1 MTARIAH
8 RIEGIPVE
16 RPGRVLDRAPPTGA
30 AGISGLP
37 TGTILD
43 ALPQKVWMLDRDG
56 AVHFANRAAREIGAG
71 PGEPDGWTGAVHP
84 KDRARAAAA
93 QAAAL
98 ESDQPYD
105 LTIRLRDASGRWHWH
120 QTDLVPIRDG
130 AATTGWMMT
139 AADVDDVVA
148 DNQALEATTNLLLL
162 THKAAGVGLWDWNM
176 RSGALSLSA
185 EGARLHGLSA
195 QACII
200 TSSVWT
206 GLVHADDRATLW
218 DAVTRAVTT
227 RTPFSVD
234 VRVTGEH
241 GAVRWIQSL
250 GRVLDDAHGLSGRI
264 VGLTLDIT
272 ARKRAEQALAHA
284 KDGAEQANRAKSDFL
299 AMMSHEIRNPLNA
312 VLGYTEHMLSRSRE
326 PETLRH
332 LAAVQE
338 AGEILIRVVDDVLD
352 VAQIEAGQ
360 VALDPEAFLLADLLE
375 GTAAVARGAASRKG
389 VAVEVVR
396 DPATPTL
403 VLGDVGRLRQVLLNL
418 LTNAVKFTP
427 SGRVVLAVGPDTGR
441 GGEGRLRFSVSDTGI
456 GMSAA
461 QQERLF
467 VPFGQGDESIRRRF
481 GGSGLGLVICRHL
494 VELMG
499 GQIGVASEPGR
510 GTRIWFS
517 VLLPPA

>member
-1 MTARIAH
+1 MTARTAHPIA
-8 RIEGIPVE
+8 GIPVD
-16 RPGRVLDRAPPTGA
+16 RPDDALGRALPESEPGM
-30 AGISGLP
+30 SGLP
-37 TGTILD
+37 SRLILD
-43 ALPQKVWMLDRDG
+43 ALPQKIWMLDGGGLVR
-56 AVHFANRAAREIGAG
+56 FANRAARDIGTSLGA
-71 PGEPDGWTGAVHP
+71 PDAWDSVIHP
-84 KDRARAAAA
+84 KDRTRAAAA
-93 QAAAL
+93 RSSAIK
-98 ESDQPYD
+98 SGQPYD
-105 LTIRLRDASGRWHWH
+105 LTIRLRDTSGRWHWH
-120 QTDLVPIRDG
+120 QTDVVPIREG
-130 AATTGWMMT
+130 AAITGWMMT

-176 RSGALSLSA
+176 RTGALSLSA

-200 TSSVWT
+200 TSSAWT
-206 GLVHADDRATLW
+206 GLVHADDRAMLW
-218 DAVTRAVTT
+218 DAVTKAVTT

-234 VRVTGEH
+234 VRVTAEH
-241 GAVRWIQSL
+241 GAIRWIQSL

-272 ARKRAEQALAHA
+272 ARKRAEQALSHA

-338 AGEILIRVVDDVLD
+338 AGEILMRVVDDVLD

-360 VALDPEAFLLADLLE
+360 VALDPEPFLLADLLA
-375 GTAAVARGAASRKG
+375 GTAEVARGAAARKG
-389 VAVEVVR
+389 VAVEVLR

-427 SGRVVLAVGPDTGR
+427 AGRVALAVGPDQTR
-441 GGEGRLRFSVSDTGI
+441 GGEGRLLFTVSDTGI

-499 GQIGVASEPGR
+499 GQIGVTSEPGR
-510 GTRIWFS
+510 GTRIWFA
-517 VLLPPA
+517 VTLPAA

>member
-1 MTARIAH
+1 MTARTAH
-8 RIEGIPVE
+8 PFEGIPVGGPDE
-16 RPGRVLDRAPPTGA
+16 ALGRALPESETGMA
-30 AGISGLP
+30 GLP
-37 TGTILD
+37 SRLLLD
-43 ALPQKVWMLDRDG
+43 ALPQKIWMLDRDG
-56 AVHFANRAAREIGAG
+56 IVQFANRAVREIGSSL
-71 PGEPDGWTGAVHP
+71 GEPDGWDSVIHP

-93 QAAAL
+93 RASAIK
-98 ESDQPYD
+98 SGQPYD
-105 LTIRLRDASGRWHWH
+105 LTIRLRDTSGRWHWH
-120 QTDLVPIRDG
+120 QTDLVPIREG
-130 AATTGWMMT
+130 ASLTGWMMS

-176 RSGALSLSA
+176 RTGALSLSA

-200 TSSVWT
+200 TSSAWT
-206 GLVHADDRATLW
+206 SLVHADDRAMLW
-218 DAVTRAVTT
+218 DAVTKAVTT

-234 VRVTGEH
+234 VRVTAEH
-241 GAVRWIQSL
+241 GGVRWIQSL
-250 GRVLDDAHGLSGRI
+250 GRVLDDAQGLSGRI

-272 ARKRAEQALAHA
+272 ARKRAEQSLANA
-284 KDGAEQANRAKSDFL
+284 KEGAEKANRAKSDFL

-312 VLGYTEHMLSRSRE
+312 VLGYTELMLTRSRE

-389 VAVEVVR
+389 VAVEVLR

-427 SGRVVLAVGPDTGR
+427 AGRVVLAVSPETGR
-441 GGEGRLRFSVSDTGI
+441 GGEGRLLFTVSDTGI

-499 GQIGVASEPGR
+499 GQIGVTSEPGR
-510 GTRIWFS
+510 GTRIWFA
-517 VLLPPA
+517 VMLPPA

>member
-1 MTARIAH
+1 MTARTAH
-8 RIEGIPVE
+8 PVE
-16 RPGRVLDRAPPTGA
+16 GVPVDGPDDALGHALPSGGPGPG
-30 AGISGLP
+30 GLP
-37 TGTILD
+37 SHLLLD
-43 ALPQKVWMLDRDG
+43 ALPQKIWMLDREG
-56 AVHFANRAAREIGAG
+56 AVRFANRSAREIGTPLG
-71 PGEPDGWTGAVHP
+71 GPDGLDGAIHP
-84 KDRARAAAA
+84 KDRVRAAAA
-93 QAAAL
+93 RTAAIG
-98 ESDQPYD
+98 SGQPYD

-120 QTDLVPIRDG
+120 QTDLVPVREGG
-130 AATTGWMMT
+130 AIVAWMVS
-139 AADVDDVVA
+139 AADVDEVVA

-176 RSGALSLSA
+176 RTGALSLSA
-185 EGARLHGLSA
+185 EGARLHGLPA
-195 QACII
+195 QASVI
-200 TSSVWT
+200 TSSAWT
-206 GLVHADDRATLW
+206 GLVHADDRSVLW
-218 DAVTRAVTT
+218 DAVTKAVTT

-234 VRVTGEH
+234 VRVTTEH
-241 GAVRWIQSL
+241 GGTRWIQSL

-272 ARKRAEQALAHA
+272 ARKRAEHALSTA
-284 KDGAEQANRAKSDFL
+284 KEGAEQANRAKSDFL

-312 VLGYTEHMLSRSRE
+312 VLGYTEHMLTRSRE

-338 AGEILIRVVDDVLD
+338 AGEILLRVVDDVLD

-360 VALDPEAFLLADLLE
+360 VALDPEPFLMTELLD
-375 GTAAVARGAASRKG
+375 GTAALARGSVSGKS
-389 VAVEVVR
+389 VTVEVVR
-396 DPATPTL
+396 DPAVPTW
-403 VLGDVGRLRQVLLNL
+403 VLGDIGRLRQVLLNL

-427 SGRVVLAVGPDTGR
+427 AGRIVLAVAPDTNRTGA
-441 GGEGRLRFSVSDTGI
+441 GRLLFTVSDTGI

-510 GTRIWFS
+510 GTRISFA

>member
-1 MTARIAH
+1 MTARTAH
-8 RIEGIPVE
+8 PIEGVPVAGPDDALGRARPE
-16 RPGRVLDRAPPTGA
+16 RPPGPASLSSHA
-30 AGISGLP
+30 L
-37 TGTILD
+37 LD
-43 ALPQKVWMLDRDG
+43 ALPQKVWVLDQAG
-56 AVHFANRAAREIGAG
+56 AVSFANRAAREIGSG
-71 PGEPDGWTGAVHP
+71 HGEPDGWDGAVHP
-84 KDRARAAAA
+84 KDRHRVAAARASAIR
-93 QAAAL
+93 
-98 ESDQPYD
+98 SGQPYD

-120 QTDLVPIRDG
+120 QTDLVPIREG
-130 AATTGWMMT
+130 AAVTGWMMT

-176 RSGALSLSA
+176 RTGALSLSA

-200 TSSVWT
+200 TSSAWT
-206 GLVHADDRATLW
+206 GLVHADDRAMLW

-234 VRVTGEH
+234 VRVTSELG
-241 GAVRWIQSL
+241 GTRWIQSL
-250 GRVLDDAHGLSGRI
+250 GRVLDDAHGMSGRI

-272 ARKRAEQALAHA
+272 PRKRAEQALSTA
-284 KDGAEQANRAKSDFL
+284 KEGAEQANRAKSDFL

-375 GTAAVARGAASRKG
+375 GTAAVARGAAARKG
-389 VAVEVVR
+389 VAVEVMR
-396 DPATPTL
+396 DPATPPM

-427 SGRVVLAVGPDTGR
+427 AGRVVLSVSPETGR
-441 GGEGRLRFSVSDTGI
+441 SGEGRILFAVSDTGI

-467 VPFGQGDESIRRRF
+467 VPFGQGDESIRRRY

-499 GQIGVASEPGR
+499 GRIDVASEPGR
-510 GTRIWFS
+510 GTRIWFA
-517 VLLPPA
+517 VMLPPA

>member
-1 MTARIAH
+1 MMARTAH
-8 RIEGIPVE
+8 PIEGGPVS
-16 RPGRVLDRAPPTGA
+16 RPDNALGRAPPERHRGPA
-30 AGISGLP
+30 NLP
-37 TGTILD
+37 SHILLD
-43 ALPQKVWMLDRDG
+43 ALPQKVWVLDAAG
-56 AVHFANRAAREIGAG
+56 AVSFVNRAAREVGSGI
-71 PGEPDGWTGAVHP
+71 GEPDSWDGAIHP
-84 KDRARAAAA
+84 KDRNRVVAARVAAIR
-93 QAAAL
+93 
-98 ESDQPYD
+98 SGQPYD

-120 QTDLVPIRDG
+120 QTDLVPIREG
-130 AATTGWMMT
+130 ADIAGWMMT

-176 RSGALSLSA
+176 RTGALSLSA
-185 EGARLHGLSA
+185 EGARLHGLPA
-195 QACII
+195 QACTI
-200 TSSVWT
+200 TSSSWT

-234 VRVTGEH
+234 VRVTSELG
-241 GAVRWIQSL
+241 GIRWIQSL
-250 GRVLDDAHGLSGRI
+250 GRVLDDAHGMSGRI

-272 ARKRAEQALAHA
+272 PRKRAEQALSNA
-284 KDGAEQANRAKSDFL
+284 KEGAEQANRAKSDFL

-360 VALDPEAFLLADLLE
+360 VTLDPEAFVLADLLE
-375 GTAAVARGAASRKG
+375 GTAAVARGAAARKG

-396 DPATPTL
+396 DPATPAL
-403 VLGDVGRLRQVLLNL
+403 VLGDTGRLRQVLLNL

-427 SGRVVLAVGPDTGR
+427 AGRVVLTVGPETGR
-441 GGEGRLRFSVSDTGI
+441 GGEGRILFMVSDTGI

-467 VPFGQGDESIRRRF
+467 VPFGQGDESIRRRY

-499 GQIGVASEPGR
+499 GRIDVASEPGR
-510 GTRIWFS
+510 GTRIWFA
-517 VLLPPA
+517 VMLPPA